1 MGPAIVLAFWL
12 LLAGLAVA
20 TGFLILLAFRAFGAL
35 RSSFWVWVAAAPGA
49 AMALAGIAFA
59 FGPYVIG
66 PLLPDR
72 HVYKVIVGE
81 EPTPDVVVVDSYA
94 RAGTDF
100 MVGSVEFR
108 ASPST
113 FARLVSAHRAKAFT
127 DAPGG
132 LVIDNP
138 IYKRSDLCSNAQRFL
153 AEETGGWETIVFVDC
168 RDTGTFFV
176 TGSYLD

>member
-12 LLAGLAVA
+12 LLAGLAVT

-35 RSSFWVWVAAAPGA
+35 RSSIWVWVAAAPGA

-59 FGPYVIG
+59 FGPYLIG

-72 HVYKVIVGE
+72 HVYKVVVGE
-81 EPTPDVVVVDSYA
+81 DPTPDVVVVDSYA

-100 MVGSVEFR
+100 MEGSVEFR

-113 FARLVSAHRAKAFT
+113 FARLVSAHTAKDVDVDHDEF
-127 DAPGG
+127 G
-132 LVIDNP
+132 LDDP
-138 IYKRSDLCSNAQRFL
+138 IYRRGRSCSNAKRFL
-153 AEETGGWETIVFVDC
+153 AEETGGWETMVFVDC

-176 TGSYLD
+176 SGSYLD